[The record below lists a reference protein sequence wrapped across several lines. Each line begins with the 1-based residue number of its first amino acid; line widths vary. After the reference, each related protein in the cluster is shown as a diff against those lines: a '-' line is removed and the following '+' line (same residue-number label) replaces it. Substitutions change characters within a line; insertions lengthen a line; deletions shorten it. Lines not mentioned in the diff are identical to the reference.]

1 MRNPF
6 IRYDEE
12 KKTEYIDHSCSI
24 NRVMIARLP
33 VCGIEDGI
41 EGMKANQLFSAK
53 LISEEILRSAKR
65 MRVNIPNYSFR
76 ELPRFLSEAVLSDDV
91 LARRLAT
98 TVTAKF
104 GNRLGL
110 ILLTL
115 KLGQKENRAVRDDWQ
130 DEHWDY
136 WANIKDVI
144 LTGGLA
150 SGLMGKRFKEQIHY
164 IFDVAGVKPYNLY
177 LYENASH
184 IGAMGCSRII
194 SESDKTFAVLDFGQT
209 NIKRCIIRKRGG
221 ELASINTLNT
231 VPSINMDLTFINT
244 QENYDRALELHR
256 YLLNVIC
263 DSCKNLELEEDEQGE
278 VIISIANY
286 VIGGELNPS
295 RGGYAK
301 LHLISENYA
310 DLLSHEL
317 SSRMH
322 RPYRVRLIH
331 DGTANALNFAGKEDA
346 VCLSIGTAFGVGFPQ
361 IKLNY

>member
-1 MRNPF
+1 MNNPF
-6 IRYDEE
+6 IYYDKT
-12 KKTEYIDHSCSI
+12 KKTEYIDHSCSV
-24 NRVMIARLP
+24 NRVRIAKLP
-33 VCGIEDGI
+33 VKGIEDSI
-41 EGMKANQLFSAK
+41 EGLKANQIFSAK
-53 LISEEILRSAKR
+53 LISEEILSSAKK
-65 MRVNIPNYSFR
+65 MRVELPNYSFR
-76 ELPRFLSEAVLSDDV
+76 ELPRFLSDAVLSDNIRG
-91 LARRLAT
+91 RRLASAVT
-98 TVTAKF
+98 TKF

-115 KLGQKENRAVRDDWQ
+115 KQGLQENREARDDW
-130 DEHWDY
+130 DDKHWEY

-150 SGLMGKRFKEQIHY
+150 GGLLGKRFKEQIHY
-164 IFDVAGVKPYNLY
+164 VFDLAGVKPYNISLF
-177 LYENASH
+177 ENSSH

-194 SESDKTFAVLDFGQT
+194 RESDKTFAVLDFGQT

-221 ELASINTLNT
+221 ELASITTLNT
-231 VPSINMDLTFINT
+231 LPSMNMDLTFRNT

-263 DSCKNLELEEDEQGE
+263 DSCKNLELDEREQGE

-286 VIGGELNPS
+286 VIGGELNPN

-301 LHLISENYA
+301 LHLLSEDYA

-322 RPYRVRLIH
+322 RQYRVRLVH

-346 VCLSIGTAFGVGFPQ
+346 VCISIGTAFGVGFPQ

>member
-6 IRYDEE
+6 IRFDEE
-12 KKTEYIDHSCSI
+12 KKTEYIDHLCSV
-24 NRVMIARLP
+24 NRVKIAKVP
-33 VCGIEDGI
+33 VRGIEDGI
-41 EGMKANQLFSAK
+41 DGMKANQLFSAK
-53 LISEEILRSAKR
+53 LISEEIQSCAKK
-65 MRVNIPNYSFR
+65 MRVSTPNYSFR
-76 ELPRFLSEAVLSDDV
+76 ELPRYLSDAVLSDDV
-91 LARRLAT
+91 MGRRLAT
-98 TVTAKF
+98 AVTTKF

-115 KLGQKENRAVRDDWQ
+115 KTGLKENRSARDDWQ

-150 SGLMGKRFKEQIHY
+150 GGLLGKRFKEQIHY
-164 IFDVAGVKPYNLY
+164 VFDVAGVKPYNIN
-177 LYENASH
+177 LYENSSH
-184 IGAMGCSRII
+184 IGAMGCSSII

-221 ELASINTLNT
+221 EVSSINTLNT
-231 VPSINMDLTFINT
+231 VPSINMDLTFRNT

-263 DSCKNLELEEDEQGE
+263 DSCKNLDLDEGEQGE

-286 VIGGELNPS
+286 VIGGELNPN

-301 LHLISENYA
+301 LYLISEDYA
-310 DLLSHEL
+310 ELLSHEL

-331 DGTANALNFAGKEDA
+331 DGTANALNFSDKEDA

>member
-1 MRNPF
+1 MHNPF
-6 IRYDEE
+6 IYYDEQ
-12 KKTEYIDHSCSI
+12 KKTEYIDHTCSV
-24 NRVMIARLP
+24 NRVRIAKLP
-33 VCGIEDGI
+33 VRGVEDGI
-41 EGMKANQLFSAK
+41 EGMRANQIFSAK
-53 LISEEILRSAKR
+53 LLSEEILSSAKR
-65 MRVNIPNYSFR
+65 MHVELPNYSFR
-76 ELPRFLSEAVLSDDV
+76 ELPRFLSEAVLSDDI
-91 LARRLAT
+91 LSRRLAT
-98 TVTAKF
+98 AVTTKF

-115 KLGQKENRAVRDDWQ
+115 KSGLKENREARDDWK
-130 DEHWDY
+130 DEHWEY

-150 SGLMGKRFKEQIHY
+150 SGLMGKRFKEQVHY
-164 IFDVAGVKPYNLY
+164 VFDVAGVKPYNLY
-177 LYENASH
+177 LYENSSH

-209 NIKRCIIRKRGG
+209 NIKRCIIKKRGG
-221 ELASINTLNT
+221 ELASISTLNT
-231 VPSINMDLTFINT
+231 VPSMNMDLTFRNT
-244 QENYDRALELHR
+244 QENYNRAMELHR
-256 YLLNVIC
+256 YLINVVC
-263 DSCKNLELEEDEQGE
+263 DSCKSLELEEGEQGE

-286 VIGGELNPS
+286 AIGGELNPN

-310 DLLSHEL
+310 ELLSHEL

-322 RPYRVRLIH
+322 RPYRVRLVH

-361 IKLNY
+361 IKLGY

>member
-6 IRYDEE
+6 IRYDEK
-12 KKTEYIDHSCSI
+12 KKTEYIDHSCSV
-24 NRVMIARLP
+24 NRVRIAKLP
-33 VCGIEDGI
+33 VRGIEDGI

-53 LISEEILRSAKR
+53 LISEEIQSSAKR

-76 ELPRFLSEAVLSDDV
+76 ELPRYLSEAVLSDDV
-91 LARRLAT
+91 LGRRLAT
-98 TVTAKF
+98 AVTTKF

-115 KLGQKENRAVRDDWQ
+115 KLGQKENRDARDDWR
-130 DEHWDY
+130 DEHWEY

-150 SGLMGKRFKEQIHY
+150 SGLMGKRFKERIHY
-164 IFDVAGVKPYNLY
+164 VFDVAGVKPYNIH
-177 LYENASH
+177 LYENSSH

-194 SESDKTFAVLDFGQT
+194 DESDKTFAVLDFGQT

-221 ELASINTLNT
+221 ELASITNLNT
-231 VPSINMDLTFINT
+231 VPSINMDLTFRNT
-244 QENYDRALELHR
+244 QENFDRALELHR

-263 DSCKNLELEEDEQGE
+263 DSCKNLELEDSEQGE

-286 VIGGELNPS
+286 VIGGELNPH

-301 LHLISENYA
+301 LHLISEDYA
-310 DLLSHEL
+310 ELLSHEL

-331 DGTANALNFAGKEDA
+331 DGTANALNFAGKERA